1 MSAPAISSAPA
12 PRSFARRLRFWLSLL
27 SIVIVALVAAFITI
41 GLWPAPADRPE
52 LAGNNG
58 NPGEGGVRRA
68 FPDLNVR
75 ADNPTTTDK
84 VELGRLLYY
93 DPILS
98 GNNEQS
104 CATCHHPDLGFS
116 DGRHLAMGFGGQ
128 GVGPGRAGG
137 KVVRRSAPTVWN
149 AAYSHRLFW
158 DGRAT
163 DLEDQAK
170 FPITSA
176 DEMNQQPE
184 ELVTELKAVPDYVAL
199 FDKAF
204 GGSNG
209 SAVSFE
215 NTVKAIAAFERTLIS
230 NNSAFDRYA
239 AGDAS
244 ALSAEARRGLTLFR
258 SLKTRCFECHGFPT
272 FANQDFKV
280 IGVPELPEII
290 EGQPP
295 NPHKK
300 PDLGRAE
307 IIGEKAYERA
317 FKVPTL
323 RNIALTAPYMH
334 NGRFQTLEEVI
345 DFYAGGGG
353 KGNGVDVPNLDDKI
367 RKFTLTAQ
375 EKSDL
380 VAFLKSLTDES
391 KLPAVPDRVPSGL
404 QVVPRLQKNA
414 AEIADNPAPAVAPA
428 PEEKRAPI
436 TLTVN
441 AGGSIQQALDR
452 AEPGDT
458 IEVRPGVYREA
469 LLLDHDNITLRG
481 LVENGQRAILEGDN
495 KLRDALITSSH
506 NFTIDGFQVQ
516 NYTANGLTVHGAQNV
531 TFRNLV
537 ISNTGLY
544 GVYPVECKGVL
555 VEKVRVS
562 QIKDAAIYVGQ
573 SRDIVVRD
581 NEAFGNVT
589 GIEIENSV
597 NSVVE
602 NNYLHENSTGML
614 VFLLPNN
621 VSKVGRD
628 CKVIGNKIHDNNIPN
643 FGDPNAI
650 VGQVPS
656 GGGLIIMA
664 ADNTE
669 VARNEIRGNNSFG
682 IAVFSLA
689 IAYPKGKSFDVG
701 IVPEGAWI
709 HDNALVENGKDPA
722 KSVREIGGTGKD
734 LIWDGSGGNNRW
746 DQPGARSFPPVLPG
760 SAWPGFASRAWSRI
774 ISFARDR
781 LS

>member
-1 MSAPAISSAPA
+1 MSAPALSTSV
-12 PRSFARRLRFWLSLL
+12 PRPRRRLRFWLSLL
-27 SIVIVALVAAFITI
+27 LIALAAVFSVFVII
-41 GLWPAPADRPE
+41 GIRPMPPDRPE

-68 FPDLNVR
+68 FPPLNVR
-75 ADNPTTTDK
+75 ADNPTTPDK
-84 VELGRLLYY
+84 VELGRLLYF
-93 DPILS
+93 DPVLS

-116 DGRHLAMGFGGQ
+116 DGRNLSMGFGGS
-128 GVGPGRAGG
+128 GSGPGRTGG
-137 KVVRRSAPTVWN
+137 RVVRRGAPTVWN

-158 DGRAT
+158 DGRAS

-170 FPITSA
+170 FPITSP
-176 DEMNQQPE
+176 DEMGQNPD
-184 ELVTELKAVPDYVAL
+184 ELVNELKAIPDYVAL

-209 SAVSFE
+209 SAVTFD
-215 NTVKAIAAFERTLIS
+215 NVTRAIAAFERTLVS

-239 AGDAS
+239 AGDVN

-280 IGVPELPEII
+280 IGVPELPPIA
-290 EGQPP
+290 GQPP
-295 NPHKK
+295 NPNQK

-307 IIGEKAYERA
+307 IVNEKAYERA

-323 RNIALTAPYMH
+323 RNVALTAPYMH

-353 KGNGVDVPNLDDKI
+353 KGVGVEVPNLDDKI
-367 RKFTLTAQ
+367 RKFTLTPQ

-380 VAFLKSLTDES
+380 ISFLKSLTDES
-391 KLPAVPDRVPSGL
+391 KLPAIPDKVPSGL
-404 QVVPRLQKNA
+404 PVVPRLKRNA
-414 AEIADNPAPAVAPA
+414 AETEQNAVAAA
-428 PEEKRAPI
+428 PSSAPREKRAPM

-441 AGGSIQQALDR
+441 TGGSIQAALDR

-458 IEVRPGVYREA
+458 IEVRPGIYREA

-506 NFTIDGFQVQ
+506 NFTIEGFQVQ

-531 TFRNLV
+531 TFRDLV
-537 ISNTGLY
+537 VSNTGLY

-555 VEKVRVS
+555 VEKVNVTKIR
-562 QIKDAAIYVGQ
+562 DAAIYVGQ
-573 SRDIVVRD
+573 SRDIVVRN
-581 NEAFGNVT
+581 NEAYGNVT

-602 NNYLHENSTGML
+602 NNYLHENATGML

-621 VSKVGRD
+621 VSKIGHD
-628 CKVIGNKIHDNNIPN
+628 CRVAGNKIHNNNIPN
-643 FGDPNAI
+643 FGDPTAI
-650 VGQVPS
+650 VGQVPP

-664 ADNTE
+664 ADKTE
-669 VARNEIRGNNSFG
+669 VTGNDIRGNNSFG

-689 IAYPKGKSFDVG
+689 IAYPKGKKFDVG
-701 IVPEGAWI
+701 IVPEGNWI
-709 HDNALVENGKDPA
+709 HGNTLAENGKDPA
-722 KSVREIGGTGKD
+722 KSVKAIGGTGRD
-734 LIWDGSGGNNRW
+734 LIWDGSGGDNRW
-746 DQPGARSFPPVLPG
+746 DEPGAKSFPTVLPG
-760 SAWPGFASRAWSRI
+760 SHWPGFAGRAYSRI
-774 ISFARDR
+774 ISFLRDR
-781 LS
+781 LG